1 MNQQIECYLN
11 NTTNL
16 RPLLHTLYHVIPKK
30 TASEMTYTVSSGA
43 LNFTPTNLYPQDGDR
58 IVAID
63 SVTSLHPIYT
73 HMTKSLTA
81 DIQHSSGVPVIR
93 FVR

>member
-16 RPLLHTLYHVIPKK
+16 RPLLHTLYHHVIPKK

-43 LNFTPTNLYPQDGDR
+43 LNFTPTNLYPQNGDR

-63 SVTSLHPIYT
+63 SVTLLHLMY
-73 HMTKSLTA
+73 
-81 DIQHSSGVPVIR
+81 IR
-93 FVR
+93 T